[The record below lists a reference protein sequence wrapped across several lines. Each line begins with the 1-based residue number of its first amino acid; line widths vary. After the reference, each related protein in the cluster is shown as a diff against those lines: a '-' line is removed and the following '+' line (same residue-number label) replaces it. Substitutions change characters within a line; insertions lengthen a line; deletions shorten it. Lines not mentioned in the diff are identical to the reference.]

1 MGEHRHNPTAIAAKS
16 GELSPKPPRLSKRQQ
31 DVWLMA
37 KIEEVTGVRELR
49 KAMRN
54 GGYTDG

>member
-31 DVWLMA
+31 DALLIA
-37 KIEEVTGVRELR
+37 KIEEVTGIQEIR

-54 GGYTDG
+54 GGYTNG